1 MWYTDIFITYHICT
15 YMCDCVNISRVN
27 RYTYFLTQL
36 ETLKS
41 ALSHFQIWTYN
52 SGPHRWAGT
61 TKFRIS
67 SN

>member
-1 MWYTDIFITYHICT
+1 MDQPAKG
-15 YMCDCVNISRVN
+15 NISRVN
-27 RYTYFLTQL
+27 RYTYFLSQL

-41 ALSHFQIWTYN
+41 ALSHFEIWAYN
-52 SGPHRWAGT
+52 SGPRRWAGT